1 MTDALDVP
9 TPFGEPVEEIPL
21 PRAPLIA
28 VVAQIRF
35 PPIASIAREEF
46 VGPFQERIRQQFPVL
61 RQEREVSVVLT
72 PSGVSP
78 GGDPAPIWRFLDRP
92 QDPEW
97 KVSLAP
103 SFVALDTSNY
113 ESRTDFLHRL
123 RAVLIALAD
132 TIAPSTSDRIGIR
145 YVDRVQLDERDADLE
160 EWIKPE
166 VLGMTPVQPGKG
178 ASLTHSISDT
188 EFQLGDAT
196 LHGRWGLIPPN
207 TQLDPL
213 HGDAIDVPSWILD
226 LDMYTSKMGDFN
238 VERLMSATEEFA
250 ERIYRFF
257 RWAVRPALLHRYG
270 GSV

>member
-1 MTDALDVP
+1 MPNALEVP

-21 PRAPLIA
+21 SRAPLIT
-28 VVAQIRF
+28 VVSQIRF
-35 PPIASIAREEF
+35 PPITSIAREEF

-61 RQEREVSVVLT
+61 RQEREVNVVLT

-92 QDPEW
+92 QDSGW

-103 SFVALDTSNY
+103 SFVALDTSTY
-113 ESRTDFLHRL
+113 ESRTDFLGRL
-123 RAVLIALAD
+123 RAVLAALAD
-132 TIAPSTSDRIGIR
+132 TVAPSTSDRIGLR
-145 YVDRVQLDERDADLE
+145 YVDRVPLDQGDGDLE
-160 EWIKPE
+160 QWIKPQ
-166 VLGMTPVQPGKG
+166 VLGMTPVQPGAG
-178 ASLTHSISDT
+178 ASLTHSVSDT

-213 HGDAIDVPSWILD
+213 HGDAVDVPSWILD
-226 LDMYTSKMGDFN
+226 LDMYTSAMRDFD
-238 VERLMSATEEFA
+238 VDRLVATTEGFA
-250 ERIYRFF
+250 AHIYRFF
-257 RWAVRPALLHRYG
+257 RWAVRPALLRRYG